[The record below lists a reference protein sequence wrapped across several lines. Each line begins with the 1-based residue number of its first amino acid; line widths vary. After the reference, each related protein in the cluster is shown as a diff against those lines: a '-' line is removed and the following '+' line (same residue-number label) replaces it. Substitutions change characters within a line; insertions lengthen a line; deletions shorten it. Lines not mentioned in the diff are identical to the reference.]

1 LVDGRDLRHTPLQ
14 SPTERA
20 GLMPADV
27 FTGSTVPRHQLKEIH
42 VWGCPVY
49 VLDPHL
55 QAGQNF
61 LVGIGVSSWD
71 LEISTK

>member
-1 LVDGRDLRHTPLQ
+1 
-14 SPTERA
+14 
-20 GLMPADV
+20 MPADV
-27 FTGSTVPRHQLKEIH
+27 FTGSTVPRPQLKEIH